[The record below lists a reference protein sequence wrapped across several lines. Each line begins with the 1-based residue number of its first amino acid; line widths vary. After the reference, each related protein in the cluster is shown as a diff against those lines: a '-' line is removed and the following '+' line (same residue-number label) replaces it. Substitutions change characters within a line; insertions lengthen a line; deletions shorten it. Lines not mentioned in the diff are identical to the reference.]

1 MADNAVEPCKELRP
15 LRMLRLSSYSGSIL
29 ITLVDHL
36 QGLCGGLLHTLKEV
50 LLCP

>member
-1 MADNAVEPCKELRP
+1 MADNAAEPCKELRP

-29 ITLVDHL
+29 ITLVNHL
-36 QGLCGGLLHTLKEV
+36 QGLCGGLLYTTEVV